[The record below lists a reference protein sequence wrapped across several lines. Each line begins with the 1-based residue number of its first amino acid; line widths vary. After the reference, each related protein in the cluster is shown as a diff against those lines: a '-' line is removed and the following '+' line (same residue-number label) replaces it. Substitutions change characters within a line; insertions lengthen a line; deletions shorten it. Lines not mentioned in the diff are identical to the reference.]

1 MEKYK
6 DIVNKINL
14 IIEQSDNECPKCKNC
29 ISHCDGACTFGCV
42 NERSMGKY
50 MFSQRKLT
58 SPDYSCDNFKPVY
71 SLNENNLK
79 ITQINVIT
87 TILTAFINKLVLKS
101 VAIKSYDLPLINSQ
115 TTALNISNIHI
126 D

>member
-1 MEKYK
+1 MENYK

-14 IIEQSDNECPKCKNC
+14 IIEQSNIDSPKCKNC
-29 ISHCDGACTFGCV
+29 ANHCDGACTFGCV

-71 SLNENNLK
+71 SLSENTVDALRDMVKDIERVNEDIMNLELMLNGKINENDF
-79 ITQINVIT
+79 VD
-87 TILTAFINKLVLKS
+87 LVK
-101 VAIKSYDLPLINSQ
+101 
-115 TTALNISNIHI
+115 
-126 D
+126 

>member
-1 MEKYK
+1 MENYK

-14 IIEQSDNECPKCKNC
+14 IIEQSNIDCPKCKNC
-29 ISHCDGACTFGCV
+29 ANHCDGACTFGCV

-71 SLNENNLK
+71 SLSENTIDALRDMVKDIERVNEDIMNLELMLNGK
-79 ITQINVIT
+79 INESDFVE
-87 TILTAFINKLVLKS
+87 LVK
-101 VAIKSYDLPLINSQ
+101 
-115 TTALNISNIHI
+115 
-126 D
+126 

>member
-42 NERSMGKY
+42 NERSGGRY
-50 MFSQRKLT
+50 IFSQKKLT
-58 SPDYSCDNFKPVY
+58 SPEYSCNNFKPVY
-71 SLNENNLK
+71 SLNENTVDTLRDMVKEIEKVNEDIMNLEMMLNGK
-79 ITQINVIT
+79 INESEFVE
-87 TILTAFINKLVLKS
+87 LVK
-101 VAIKSYDLPLINSQ
+101 
-115 TTALNISNIHI
+115 
-126 D
+126 

>member
-1 MEKYK
+1 MGNYN

-14 IIEQSDNECPKCKNC
+14 IIEQSNSESPKCKNC
-29 ISHCDGACTFGCV
+29 ANHCDGACTFGCV

-71 SLNENNLK
+71 SLSENTVDTLRDMVKDIERVNEDIMNLELMLNGK
-79 ITQINVIT
+79 INESDFVE
-87 TILTAFINKLVLKS
+87 LVK
-101 VAIKSYDLPLINSQ
+101 
-115 TTALNISNIHI
+115 
-126 D
+126 